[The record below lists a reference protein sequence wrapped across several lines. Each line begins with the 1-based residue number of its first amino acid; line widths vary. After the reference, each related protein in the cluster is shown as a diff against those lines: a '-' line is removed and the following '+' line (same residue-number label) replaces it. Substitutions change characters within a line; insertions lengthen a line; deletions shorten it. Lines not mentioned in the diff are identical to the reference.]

1 MLPKVKEK
9 PKKIKGQYWT
19 ECPLKRRKSKK
30 EKEGNSNQ
38 EGESKVPSFSYDKA
52 MYNDVSL
59 FHNQNH
65 ARIYIMTL
73 VLIII
78 NKIGMLVKLKAIL
91 RKPMMQLRLS
101 VMITLKGIVASY
113 MWLKREGELPLCEF

>member
-1 MLPKVKEK
+1 
-9 PKKIKGQYWT
+9 
-19 ECPLKRRKSKK
+19 
-30 EKEGNSNQ
+30 
-38 EGESKVPSFSYDKA
+38 
-52 MYNDVSL
+52 
-59 FHNQNH
+59 
-65 ARIYIMTL
+65 MTL